1 MAPRWRLR
9 EIPKCRTPHLNGRK
23 SKEIANVPSRFEE
36 MGQRFEQFTER
47 FATHFQRGTR
57 SVVSQ
62 AQKYLQ
68 GLMQAR
74 RKNMERME
82 EVVPDCDYQS
92 LHHFVSESEWEA
104 RAVLDQVAVEADR
117 HLGGSADS
125 ALLIDE
131 SSFQKKGEMSV
142 GVARQW
148 SGRLGK
154 VDNCQVAVFAGLVQ
168 GPYSTLIDTR
178 LYLPQEWTQ
187 NLERSLAAG
196 IPESEVVFKSKA
208 DLAFEM
214 VVQARDNGVRF
225 SWVGVDGGYGQEP
238 AFLRRL
244 EDSGEVFVAEV
255 HRDQQIYL
263 EDPDPC
269 VPERKAPRG
278 KKPTRLQAQSASQR
292 VDEWVKAQP
301 EEGWQEIAVRP
312 GTRGELRVQ
321 ALQGRVW
328 LWDGSEVKARSW
340 HVVAIRELGSPETLK
355 YVLSNA
361 PVQTSLE
368 RLVYMQRQRF
378 WIERCFEDAKSES
391 GLADY
396 QVRGWRAWYH
406 HMALVL
412 MAMLFMLEE
421 KLANR
426 ESHPLLSC
434 SDIEVLLAHFLP
446 RRDVTVEEVVRQMEA
461 RHEARRKAIESAY
474 RRQQLADL
482 E

>member
-1 MAPRWRLR
+1 
-9 EIPKCRTPHLNGRK
+9 
-23 SKEIANVPSRFEE
+23 
-36 MGQRFEQFTER
+36 MGQRFQKFTER

-57 SVVSQ
+57 SVVLQ
-62 AQKYLQ
+62 AQMYLQ

-82 EVVPDCDYQS
+82 EVVPNCEYQS
-92 LHHFVSESEWEA
+92 LHHFVSDSEWDA

-117 HLGGSADS
+117 HLGGSTS
-125 ALLIDE
+125 GLLLDE

-154 VDNCQVAVFAGLVQ
+154 VENCQVAVFAGLVH
-168 GPYSTLIDTR
+168 GLYSTLIDVR

-187 NLERSLAAG
+187 DLKRCLAAG
-196 IPESEVVFKSKA
+196 VPKSEVVLKSKA

-214 VVQARDNGVRF
+214 VVHARQIGVRF
-225 SWVGVDGGYGQEP
+225 SWVGVDGGYGKEP

-244 EDSGEVFVAEV
+244 EDHGEVFVAEV
-255 HRDQQIYL
+255 HKDQQIYL
-263 EDPDPC
+263 DDPDPC
-269 VPERKAPRG
+269 VPERKGATGRP
-278 KKPTRLQAQSASQR
+278 PTQLQAQSAGQR

-301 EEGWQEIAVRP
+301 AEAWQKIAVRP
-312 GTRGELRVQ
+312 GTRGELRVE
-321 ALQGRVW
+321 ALQARVW
-328 LWDGSEVKARSW
+328 LWDGSEPRARCW
-340 HVVAIRELGSPETLK
+340 HVVASRELDSPETIK

-361 PVQTSLE
+361 PAETSLE
-368 RLVYMQRQRF
+368 QLVQMQRQRF
-378 WIERCFEDAKSES
+378 WIERSFEDAKSES

-406 HMALVL
+406 HMALVM

-421 KLANR
+421 KLSNQ
-426 ESHPLLSC
+426 ESYPLLSC

-461 RHEARRKAIESAY
+461 RHEARRKAIEAAY
-474 RRQQLADL
+474 RRQQLADPG
-482 E
+482 